1 MDIVGSPHASA
12 AGASTSE
19 SMWRSVAVFVKELHC
34 RICFYRPKIE
44 ACRENYVHYLGNPF
58 VINFD
63 FAHDRNDPGTKP
75 MRGEEAHAKVFL
87 ETVETQERNGALPY
101 DVVKGYAF
109 RLASLRHR
117 LPTPWESWVS
127 TRNRGAD
134 GYH

>member
-1 MDIVGSPHASA
+1 
-12 AGASTSE
+12 
-19 SMWRSVAVFVKELHC
+19 
-34 RICFYRPKIE
+34 
-44 ACRENYVHYLGNPF
+44 
-58 VINFD
+58 
-63 FAHDRNDPGTKP
+63 

-101 DVVKGYAF
+101 GVVKGYAF
-109 RLASLRHR
+109 RLVSLRVRHR